1 MEVLRN
7 NLEQLKSEY
16 TISELI
22 NAQKSNKIDVERI
35 ELSTS
40 FKRLGF
46 AKSDTFKIGEQSF
59 YGDIVV
65 YTEQPKLISTI
76 SLMAIHDL
84 MSKGMDRYGVI
95 LAIKAL
101 IMESTNTEEVIDKIE
116 AFYSSA
122 LETIQVA

>member
-1 MEVLRN
+1 MEELRN

-22 NAQKSNKIDVERI
+22 KAQKSNSIDVEQI
-35 ELSTS
+35 ELSTG

-84 MSKGMDRYGVI
+84 MSQGMDRYGVI
-95 LAIKAL
+95 LAIKEL
-101 IMESTNTEEVIDKIE
+101 IMESTSTEEVIDKIE

>member
-1 MEVLRN
+1 MEELRN

-16 TISELI
+16 TVGELI
-22 NAQKSNKIDVERI
+22 KAQKSNKIDVEQI

-84 MSKGMDRYGVI
+84 MSQGMDRYGVI
-95 LAIKAL
+95 LAIKEL
-101 IMESTNTEEVIDKIE
+101 IMESTNTEEVINKIE
-116 AFYSSA
+116 DFYSSA